1 MKKNDLDFIKE
12 KFDNDGVK
20 APDSISEAAIAEK
33 LPAKVKL
40 YQKPAFKKAVSLVA
54 CFALLIGIMSF
65 ALPEAEKPFLSY
77 GTAGLEIN
85 STGIKAFDSYDE
97 IKKYRDNIVKQ
108 HETREYHANPYF
120 ELYDG
125 ASDGTVSGISYSKT
139 YSQVDGVEEADA
151 IKNDGKHIFTL
162 NGENEILIYEDTQ
175 IIGKIDDF
183 KFSYDTDGN
192 PVDDADYICGLY
204 LRDNKLIV
212 NTWKEYYKNKGF
224 ISSTSIYIYDIKDTS
239 SPELLYSFTQDGY
252 YFDSRMIDSRLYVI
266 SNNSSNYSK
275 QVSDFHIVTKEN
287 GKKHTIPASSIMY
300 CEDATDT
307 SCIVISAIDIESAE
321 QTSQT
326 KAFFGCGANVYCN
339 LDNMYITNSDWN
351 GNTQIVKVGLYA
363 EEIKFLA
370 KATINGFVN
379 NQFSIDEK
387 DGYLRIATTDESSNN
402 LYILD
407 DKLNKVGEIT
417 GFAKDESIKASKYI
431 GDMCYLITY
440 EETDPLFVIDV
451 SDPTKPIIKG
461 SVEITGF
468 SSQLIPMDENT
479 LLGIGYDDDERNLKL
494 VLFDISNSL
503 KPRVIDSYVFENI
516 ESRAQWLHKVIVRIE
531 EKNQIA
537 IDYFSYNNDSRE
549 CGVLL
554 LGVKDNKI
562 CIANKFKTD
571 LIDTYDYVSSIAYIG
586 DTLYAFDSDGN
597 IYSFDM

>member
-1 MKKNDLDFIKE
+1 MDNFDFIKN

-20 APDSISEAAIAEK
+20 APDSISEEAIAEK

-54 CFALLIGIMSF
+54 CFALLIGILSF
-65 ALPEAEKPFLSY
+65 ALPKAEKPFVSN
-77 GTAGLEIN
+77 GVDGSQIN
-85 STGIKAFDSYDE
+85 SAEIKAFDSYDE
-97 IKKYRDNIVKQ
+97 IKKYRDNIIRER
-108 HETREYHANPYF
+108 ETREYHSNPYF
-120 ELYDG
+120 ELYAG
-125 ASDGTVSGISYSKT
+125 ASDGAVSGISYSKT
-139 YSQVDGVEEADA
+139 YSQVDGVEEADV
-151 IKNDGKHIFTL
+151 IKNNGKNIFVIDD
-162 NGENEILIYEDTQ
+162 ENEILIYEDTQ
-175 IIGKIDDF
+175 IVGKIDEF
-183 KFSYDTDGN
+183 KFSYDNDEN
-192 PVDDADYICGLY
+192 PVDDADYICALY
-204 LRDNKLIV
+204 LKDNKLIV
-212 NTWKEYYKNKGF
+212 NTWKEYYKNKGY
-224 ISSTSIYIYDIKDTS
+224 ISSTSIYIYDVKDAS

-252 YFDSRMIDSRLYVI
+252 YFDSRMIDSRLYVM
-266 SNNSSNYSK
+266 SNNSSNYSE
-275 QVSDFHIVTKEN
+275 QNSDFHIVTKEN
-287 GKKHTIPASSIMY
+287 GKKNIIPASSIMY
-300 CEDATDT
+300 CEDAADT

-321 QTSQT
+321 QNSLT

-339 LDNMYITNSDWN
+339 LDNLYITNNDWN
-351 GNTQIVKVGLYA
+351 GDTQIIKVGLYE

-370 KATINGFVN
+370 KATVNGFVN
-379 NQFSIDEK
+379 NQFAIDEK

-451 SDPTKPIIKG
+451 SNPTKPIIKG

-516 ESRAQWLHKVIVRIE
+516 KSRAQWLYKVIVRIE

-537 IDYFSYNNDSRE
+537 IDYFSYNNESKE

-571 LIDTYDYVSSIAYIG
+571 LIDAYDYVSSIAYIG
-586 DTLYAFDSDGN
+586 DTLYAFDSEGS
-597 IYSFDM
+597 IYSFEF

>member
-1 MKKNDLDFIKE
+1 MDNFDFIKN

-20 APDSISEAAIAEK
+20 APDSISEEAIAEK

-54 CFALLIGIMSF
+54 CFALLIGILSF
-65 ALPEAEKPFLSY
+65 ALPKAEKPFVSN
-77 GTAGLEIN
+77 GVDGSQIN
-85 STGIKAFDSYDE
+85 SAEIKAFDSYDE
-97 IKKYRDNIVKQ
+97 IKKYRDNIIRER
-108 HETREYHANPYF
+108 ETREYHSNPYF
-120 ELYDG
+120 ELYAG
-125 ASDGTVSGISYSKT
+125 ASDGAVSGISYSKT
-139 YSQVDGVEEADA
+139 YSQVDGVEEADV
-151 IKNDGKHIFTL
+151 IKNNGKNIFVIDD
-162 NGENEILIYEDTQ
+162 ENEILIYEDTQ
-175 IIGKIDDF
+175 IVGKIDEF
-183 KFSYDTDGN
+183 KFSYDNDEN
-192 PVDDADYICGLY
+192 PVDDADYICALY
-204 LRDNKLIV
+204 LKDNKLIV
-212 NTWKEYYKNKGF
+212 NTWKEYYKNKGY
-224 ISSTSIYIYDIKDTS
+224 ISSTSIYIYDVKDAS

-252 YFDSRMIDSRLYVI
+252 YFDSRMIDSRLYVM
-266 SNNSSNYSK
+266 SNNSSNYSE
-275 QVSDFHIVTKEN
+275 QDSDFHIVTKEN
-287 GKKHTIPASSIMY
+287 GKKNIIPASSIMY
-300 CEDATDT
+300 CEDAADT

-321 QTSQT
+321 QNSLT

-339 LDNMYITNSDWN
+339 LDNLYITNNNWN
-351 GNTQIVKVGLYA
+351 GDTQIIKVGLYA

-370 KATINGFVN
+370 KATVNGFVN
-379 NQFSIDEK
+379 NQFAIDEK

-451 SDPTKPIIKG
+451 SNPTKPIIKG

-516 ESRAQWLHKVIVRIE
+516 KSRAQWLHKVIVRIE

-537 IDYFSYNNDSRE
+537 IDYFSYNNESKE

-571 LIDTYDYVSSIAYIG
+571 LIDAYDYVSSIAYIG
-586 DTLYAFDSDGN
+586 DTLYAFDSEGS
-597 IYSFDM
+597 IYSFEF